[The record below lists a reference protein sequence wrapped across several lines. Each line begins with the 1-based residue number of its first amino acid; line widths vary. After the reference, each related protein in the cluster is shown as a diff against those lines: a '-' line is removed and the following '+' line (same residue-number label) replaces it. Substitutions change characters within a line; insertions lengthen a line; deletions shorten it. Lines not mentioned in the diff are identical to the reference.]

1 MTGSP
6 SAIVFD
12 LDDTLIQTNSAS
24 AITWEGLAREFAR
37 ELSVDE
43 DVFSSALDESR
54 KWFWDDAQRHKTW
67 RLRMGESS
75 AEVLRLTNLRLGL
88 APAPD
93 DMLERF
99 ADSYV
104 QRFFRALDM
113 FPDARTVLDTLHA
126 RGARLALITNGGA
139 EWQRRKINLHALA
152 SEFECIVV
160 EGEFGVGKPHPSTYK
175 HVLSV
180 LGVDAAET
188 WMVGDRLDWDVL
200 APQNV
205 GITGVWFDFQA
216 NGLPAKRQ
224 GNPDR
229 IITKLSQLL

>member
-1 MTGSP
+1 MTGHP
-6 SAIVFD
+6 KAIVFD
-12 LDDTLIQTNSAS
+12 LDDTLVQTNSAS

-37 ELSVDE
+37 ELSVNE
-43 DVFSSALDESR
+43 DVFSTALDESR

-88 APAPD
+88 TPVPD
-93 DMLERF
+93 AMLERF
-99 ADSYV
+99 AASYV
-104 QRFFRALDM
+104 QRFFSALDM
-113 FPDARTVLDTLHA
+113 FPDARIVLDALHA
-126 RGARLALITNGGA
+126 RGTQLALITNGGA
-139 EWQRRKINLHALA
+139 EWQRRKIDLHALE

-160 EGEFGVGKPHPSTYK
+160 EGEFGVGKPDPRTYK
-175 HVLSV
+175 HVLSA

-200 APQNV
+200 APQTV

-216 NGLPAKRQ
+216 KGLPAKRQ
-224 GNPDR
+224 GEPNR
-229 IITKLSQLL
+229 IIKKLSELL

>member
-1 MTGSP
+1 MTGTP
-6 SAIVFD
+6 KAIVFD
-12 LDDTLIQTNSAS
+12 LDDTLIQTNAAS

-37 ELSVDE
+37 ELSVAE

-88 APAPD
+88 TAAPD
-93 DMLERF
+93 AMLERF
-99 ADSYV
+99 ANSYV
-104 QRFFRALDM
+104 QRFFDALEL
-113 FPDARTVLDTLHA
+113 FPDARKVLDALHA
-126 RGARLALITNGGA
+126 RGTRLALITNGGA
-139 EWQRRKINLHALA
+139 EWQRRKIDLHALEN
-152 SEFECIVV
+152 EFECIVV
-160 EGEFGVGKPHPSTYK
+160 EGEFGVGKPDPRTYQHALST
-175 HVLSV
+175 

-200 APQNV
+200 APQSV

-216 NGLPAKRQ
+216 KGLPARRL
-224 GNPDR
+224 GDPDR
-229 IITKLSQLL
+229 IIKQLGELL